1 MIKTVTQGVAT
12 LKVIQFRDTLA
23 FFEEWDVVLEV
34 IGTSVAHLVGIV
46 PKFKDT
52 VASVI
57 AAHFLKRGHNGV
69 TDSIAQVL
77 MQV

>member
-1 MIKTVTQGVAT
+1 MIKAIAQGVAT
-12 LKVIQFRDTLA
+12 LQGIQFRDTLA
-23 FFEEWDVVLEV
+23 GLEEWDVVLEV